1 MPGNG
6 RVYHIFYTVTDS
18 AGASCEGTALVGVP
32 HDQGNVRT
40 LIDDGPKFNS
50 VTGAKLP

>member
-6 RVYHIFYTVTDS
+6 RMYHITYTATDS
-18 AGASCEGTALVGVP
+18 LGASCTGRVLVGVP
-32 HDQGNVRT
+32 HDQGNNHV